1 MNLLKRYVL
10 IQFLKNYF
18 LMVGAL
24 VGVFLVIDAF
34 ERLDEFV
41 TKYGNFG
48 DFVFYYIYKI
58 PYIFSYMAPQSV
70 LLATVVT
77 LVTLARNNELTA
89 MRASGIS
96 VTGITI
102 PILSSSFILALL
114 LILCNEFV
122 TPVFSQK
129 MNHIFWVK
137 VRGHEQM
144 NKIDKDNLWL
154 RSANGS
160 VWNMKTFDP
169 IKNTMWNV
177 SIYDYDA
184 ERPVMRR
191 RIDATKV
198 QWDGK
203 RWVFK
208 NGSIRFFS
216 SKGLE
221 TTEFFKSKSFSF
233 GEVPEDFKKVQK
245 RIEEMSA
252 RDIYRQIVIDQS
264 EGLDTTKSRVDFHQ
278 KLSYP
283 FVSVVLA
290 LIGIPLSIRS
300 SRRGGLLFCIGI
312 SLVIGFLF
320 FFFYASGVSL
330 GHKGTFDPVL
340 AAWGPCLMFIL
351 LGFYLLLTLDS
362 DKLLPI

>member
-10 IQFLKNYF
+10 IQFLKNF
-18 LMVGAL
+18 CLMIGAL
-24 VGVFLVIDAF
+24 TGVFLVIDAF

-41 TKYGNFG
+41 TKYGNFW

-58 PYIFSYMAPQSV
+58 PYILSYMAPQSV

-96 VTGITI
+96 VTGITL

-114 LILCNEFV
+114 LVLCNEFI

-129 MNHIFWVK
+129 MNYIFWVK
-137 VRGHEQM
+137 VRGYTEM

-160 VWNMKTFDP
+160 IWNMKTFDP
-169 IKNTMWNV
+169 IHNTMRNV
-177 SIYDYDA
+177 SIYDYNT
-184 ERPVMRR
+184 EHPVMRR
-191 RIDATKV
+191 RIDAAKA

-203 RWVFK
+203 RWVFE

-221 TTEFFKSKSFSF
+221 TTQFFEKQSFPF
-233 GEVPEDFKKVQK
+233 EERPEDFKKVQK

-252 RDIYRQIVIDQS
+252 REMYRQIVIDQS
-264 EGLDTTKSRVDFHQ
+264 EGLDTTRSRVDFHQ

-283 FVSVVLA
+283 FISVVLA

-300 SRRGGLLFCIGI
+300 SRHGGLLFCIGI

-362 DKLLPI
+362 EKILPV